1 MEAYECRQKD
11 SVGSSRIRGTWLT
24 KYWPE
29 AEIFQIGKK
38 YDAVIFQKAYFERY
52 MKEYD
57 GIKILDI
64 CDPDWLDG
72 RPIKACVELCDAVTC
87 SSVALKEFLESITD
101 KPVHYIPD
109 RMDLDYYPKQKI
121 HKGRARSV
129 VWFGYSNNHKLI
141 DSCLFTLAR
150 LGLSLTVI
158 SDHPYM
164 PPANVQGIDNDW
176 INENLTNIKYDQDT
190 VNHEILESGDIV
202 INPKI
207 EDGRF
212 KYKSD
217 NKTYTAWALG
227 IPVATNSDEL
237 EALVEEE
244 ARIKEADKR
253 LAEIKK
259 FYHTQ
264 LSVDQ
269 YKEIIDKIFKEKT

>member
-1 MEAYECRQKD
+1 M
-11 SVGSSRIRGTWLT
+11 
-24 KYWPE
+24 
-29 AEIFQIGKK
+29 
-38 YDAVIFQKAYFERY
+38 
-52 MKEYD
+52 
-57 GIKILDI
+57 
-64 CDPDWLDG
+64 DPPNG
-72 RPIKACVELCDAVTC
+72 V
-87 SSVALKEFLESITD
+87 
-101 KPVHYIPD
+101 
-109 RMDLDYYPKQKI
+109 
-121 HKGRARSV
+121 RARSV